1 MSAGVSGPG
10 GAPLASW
17 MHSGWRWLP
26 LTLTVI
32 LLDQLTKYLVVTRIE
47 YLEAIELLPVLNLTH
62 VYNTGAAFSFLADAS
77 GWQRWFFAAL
87 AIAVGIVIVVWLR
100 RLKARSQWMLSC
112 ALSLIL
118 GGAIGNVIDRLR
130 LGHVVDFVHAHWG
143 DADFPAF
150 NVADAAITVGAAL
163 LLLDAF
169 METRRAKAQS
179 AGEVKANHNP
189 PAP

>member
-1 MSAGVSGPG
+1 MTRAMNEAGMKEPN
-10 GAPLASW
+10 
-17 MHSGWRWLP
+17 GWWWLP
-26 LTLTVI
+26 VAVGVI
-32 LLDQLTKYLVVTRIE
+32 LLDQFTKHLVVTRLE
-47 YLEAIELLPVLNLTH
+47 YLEVIELLPVLNFTH
-62 VYNTGAAFSFLADAS
+62 VYNPGAAFSFLADAS
-77 GWQRWFFAAL
+77 GWQRWLFAGLAL
-87 AIAVGIVIVVWLR
+87 AVGAVIVVWLK

-118 GGAIGNVIDRLR
+118 GGAIGNVIDRIR

-169 METRRAKAQS
+169 LETRRAKAQGS
-179 AGEVKANHNP
+179 GDAKPDHNP
-189 PAP
+189 PAS

>member
-1 MSAGVSGPG
+1 MNQGMNEQG
-10 GAPLASW
+10 GWLD
-17 MHSGWRWLP
+17 SGWRWLP
-26 LTLTVI
+26 VAVVVI
-32 LLDQLTKYLVVTRIE
+32 LLDQFTKYLVVTRLD

-62 VYNTGAAFSFLADAS
+62 VYNPGAAFSFLADAS

-87 AIAVGIVIVVWLR
+87 ALAVGAIIVVWLK
-100 RLKARSQWMLSC
+100 RLKAQSQWMLSC

-118 GGAIGNVIDRLR
+118 GGAIGNVIDRIR

-169 METRRAKAQS
+169 LETRRAKVQS
-179 AGEVKANHNP
+179 SADVKADHNSP
-189 PAP
+189 GP